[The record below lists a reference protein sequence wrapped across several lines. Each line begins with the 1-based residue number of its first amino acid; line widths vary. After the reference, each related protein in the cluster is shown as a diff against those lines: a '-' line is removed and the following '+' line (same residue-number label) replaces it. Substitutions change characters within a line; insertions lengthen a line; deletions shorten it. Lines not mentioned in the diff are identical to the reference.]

1 MTRRF
6 ALAAL
11 FVSIAAIATGY
22 GAAFGKNGAPVWAPW
37 LLAVGIPVAIGAII
51 SLGAAK
57 GNRGIGAL
65 KFPIALVVLVLALGF
80 GAALALPA
88 NESALSKLW
97 LGLPARAAVV
107 IYGVG
112 LLPIIVLPVAYAM
125 TFETLTLSS
134 EDVDRVRAVA
144 RQHKSTE
151 SAANQLEASAE

>member
-1 MTRRF
+1 MSVSGSPVIGEARQQAAERLRS
-6 ALAAL
+6 LAVAHWIEQGRNPAPL
-11 FVSIAAIATGY
+11 APKAKQPPRGPVSLPEDRACYPVSATMKH
-22 GAAFGKNGAPVWAPW
+22 AC
-37 LLAVGIPVAIGAII
+37 LLACC
-51 SLGAAK
+51 
-57 GNRGIGAL
+57 
-65 KFPIALVVLVLALGF
+65 
-80 GAALALPA
+80 AALALPA